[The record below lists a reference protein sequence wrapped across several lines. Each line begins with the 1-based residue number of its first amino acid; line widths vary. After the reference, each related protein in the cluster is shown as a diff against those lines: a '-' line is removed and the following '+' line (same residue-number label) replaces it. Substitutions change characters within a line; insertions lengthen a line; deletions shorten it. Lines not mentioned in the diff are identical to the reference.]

1 MLFTPFLPA
10 FYHMKKKG
18 ATQKGDNH
26 MKTLEDYKQA
36 LLDQPSTFIR
46 EKLLAQADADG
57 FTAWELA
64 ELAGVGCEC
73 WA

>member
-1 MLFTPFLPA
+1 
-10 FYHMKKKG
+10 
-18 ATQKGDNH
+18 

-36 LLDQPSTFIR
+36 LEQAGPRLR

-57 FTAWELA
+57 FDAWALA
-64 ELAGVGCEC
+64 ELTRVRAEL

>member
-1 MLFTPFLPA
+1 MDKNVYKTMRERFIIGGDEA
-10 FYHMKKKG
+10 I
-18 ATQKGDNH
+18 QKEGDH
-26 MKTLEDYKQA
+26 MKTLEDYKLA
-36 LLDQPSTFIR
+36 LEAAGPRLR

-64 ELAGVGCEC
+64 ELAEIGA

>member
-1 MLFTPFLPA
+1 
-10 FYHMKKKG
+10 
-18 ATQKGDNH
+18 
-26 MKTLEDYKQA
+26 MKTMEDYKQA
-36 LLDQPSTFIR
+36 LETAGPYLR

-64 ELAGVGCEC
+64 ELAGARAEP